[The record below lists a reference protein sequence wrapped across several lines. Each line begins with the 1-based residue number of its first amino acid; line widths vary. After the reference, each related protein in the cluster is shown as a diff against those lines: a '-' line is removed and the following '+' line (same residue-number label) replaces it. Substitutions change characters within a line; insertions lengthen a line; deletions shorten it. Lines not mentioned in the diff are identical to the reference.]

1 MSRLKIHCT
10 LLACS
15 TFTLIFFFIFYYYY
29 SAIAGCSIS
38 RGSSLANRLRVPRIE
53 MTCNSSIR
61 QRFRTIK
68 FLNQLFSSSFHPQ
81 YRIRDSYIHI
91 FCFVTVLSIYCKQ
104 QAFFFKWCYIPSSPA
119 FLFNLPFTF
128 RNWKEHFSICFSP
141 LSFFFSFS
149 FYSRFSLLLID
160 GGNRKLLD

>member
-15 TFTLIFFFIFYYYY
+15 TFTSIFFSF
-29 SAIAGCSIS
+29 SIS

-68 FLNQLFSSSFHPQ
+68 FLNQLFSSSSSFHPQ

-91 FCFVTVLSIYCKQ
+91 FLFCYS
-104 QAFFFKWCYIPSSPA
+104 FKYI
-119 FLFNLPFTF
+119 L
-128 RNWKEHFSICFSP
+128 
-141 LSFFFSFS
+141 
-149 FYSRFSLLLID
+149 
-160 GGNRKLLD
+160 